1 MKRDLHAIA
10 RAAAV
15 AFMASACGGDAKK
28 EPAAGPSP
36 VESAPHPSAP
46 AVASAA
52 PSASPT
58 RTPRPKETIGVPECD
73 EYIRKYEA
81 CVRDHVPAAQKP
93 MVEQALAQYRTTWRS
108 AAAQPAARA
117 SLAGACQQA
126 LTTARASMTA
136 YGCQW

>member
-1 MKRDLHAIA
+1 MNLKLTSALMLSA
-10 RAAAV
+10 VTLACSSEKAPSPAPPTPAGAATVGAPAAGTTMSRAAA
-15 AFMASACGGDAKK
+15 SD
-28 EPAAGPSP
+28 
-36 VESAPHPSAP
+36 
-46 AVASAA
+46 
-52 PSASPT
+52 
-58 RTPRPKETIGVPECD
+58 TIGVPECD
-73 EYIRKYEA
+73 EYITKYEA
-81 CVRDHVPAAQKP
+81 CVRDHVPSAQKP